1 MIPSRPLSLVE
12 IIGETFSISV
22 RIFPRYALLFAILL
36 LPGIALTT
44 YGTID
49 FCEQTISHTQHDL
62 ALTDNDLTVLRDEGT
77 VWLETHVAFFEQE
90 AKLFGFQDSTSHPD
104 ARVNLHQVREYL
116 SANASLVLWP
126 FAMAVF
132 GGLLLLIG
140 GMGVAACI
148 VDLASQVFEER
159 RESLFATLRA
169 ALRSH
174 LWKLLVLY
182 LIYVLF
188 SLFREVLFGVL
199 DAVSAPIAAFF
210 GSVFFTAE
218 IYVAVRLIG
227 AIPALIS
234 EEIRPRAALTRSWIL
249 TRAHSMRIFWSS
261 VAFGII
267 SFLVAIVVSIFVGV
281 IFGSVF
287 HDARQMF
294 MLRPMTFAWLT
305 ATLPGLLWSG
315 AAMISIFVLAL
326 GPLFAV
332 FATVFYYDLRT
343 RHDGPLVYLDESPNV

>member
-1 MIPSRPLSLVE
+1 VIPSRPLSLVE

-49 FCEQTISHTQHDL
+49 FFEQTLSNTRHDL

-77 VWLETHVAFFEQE
+77 VWLDTHVAYFEQE

-104 ARVNLHQVREYL
+104 ARVHLHQVREYL

-126 FAMAVF
+126 FAAAVF
-132 GGLLLLIG
+132 GGLLWLIG
-140 GMGVAACI
+140 GMGVLACT
-148 VDLASQVFEER
+148 VDLASQEFEER
-159 RESLFATLRA
+159 RDSLSATLRA
-169 ALRSH
+169 ALRSN
-174 LWKLLVLY
+174 LWRLLLLY

-188 SLFREVLFGVL
+188 SAFREVLFSLL
-199 DAVSAPIAAFF
+199 DFVSAPISAFF
-210 GSVFFTAE
+210 GSVLFTAE

-234 EEIRPRAALTRSWIL
+234 EEIGPRAALTRSWGL

-267 SFLVAIVVSIFVGV
+267 CFLIAIVVSVIVGV
-281 IFGSVF
+281 IFSSVF
-287 HDARQMF
+287 HDFRQVF
-294 MLRPMTFAWLT
+294 SLRPMTFAWLT
-305 ATLPGLLWSG
+305 ATLPKLLWSG
-315 AAMISIFVLAL
+315 AAMIAIFVLAL
-326 GPLFAV
+326 APLFAV

-343 RHDGPLVYLDESPNV
+343 RHDGPLVYLD